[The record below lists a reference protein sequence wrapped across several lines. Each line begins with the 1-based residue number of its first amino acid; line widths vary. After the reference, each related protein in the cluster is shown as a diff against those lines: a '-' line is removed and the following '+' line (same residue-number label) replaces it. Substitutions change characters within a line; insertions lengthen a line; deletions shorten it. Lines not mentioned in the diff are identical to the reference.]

1 MHLPPSPA
9 SVPDHGIFSIRLGEH
24 FSPRFLAGYQ
34 MLLFFCRHGCSAPA
48 RISHVWARASSGD
61 GASGTPRGWKRE
73 SEQLMLRLDH
83 PSPKCSGL
91 GAPSTAPVLC
101 PQCHRGGRA
110 MVTRISCK
118 DVPAETLYDVLHDTG
133 YRKKWD
139 SHVIET
145 YDIGRLTA
153 NADVGYYSWKCPSP
167 LKNRDFVTLRSW
179 LPLGDDYI
187 ILNYSVKH
195 PKFPPRKDFVRAVS
209 LQTGYL
215 IKANGT
221 GACVL
226 YYLTQVDPRG
236 SLPKWVVNRV
246 SQFVAPKA
254 MKKIY
259 KAGLKYPE
267 WKRRHDPG
275 YKPWVYP
282 EQSTLPS
289 LSLAELSLQ
298 HADSLERID
307 ETGLTEDHLS
317 TSDHEA

>member
-1 MHLPPSPA
+1 APMSRA
-9 SVPDHGIFSIRLGEH
+9 GEMVYIPDDSDFSSFREQCESLEGWHCHYNKAGIT
-24 FSPRFLAGYQ
+24 
-34 MLLFFCRHGCSAPA
+34 
-48 RISHVWARASSGD
+48 VWSQGQE
-61 GASGTPRGWKRE
+61 E
-73 SEQLMLRLDH
+73 SCTVQ
-83 PSPKCSGL
+83 KIK
-91 GAPSTAPVLC
+91 
-101 PQCHRGGRA
+101 
-110 MVTRISCK
+110 TRISCK

-153 NADVGYYSWKCPSP
+153 NADVGYYTTPVSSP
-167 LKNRDFVTLRSW
+167 QTHPPASLGAPGRAVTGPGQ
-179 LPLGDDYI
+179 PLGQA
-187 ILNYSVKH
+187 LKLTVVFLQ
-195 PKFPPRKDFVRAVS
+195 KFPPRKDFVRAVS

-221 GACVL
+221 SACVL

-317 TSDHEA
+317 TSDH

>member
-1 MHLPPSPA
+1 MRA
-9 SVPDHGIFSIRLGEH
+9 GAMFSIPPVGWPGTHVTRGTALQARLHWEE
-24 FSPRFLAGYQ
+24 RV
-34 MLLFFCRHGCSAPA
+34 CSTG
-48 RISHVWARASSGD
+48 RASAQVDTKKLRSETD
-61 GASGTPRGWKRE
+61 GERMDIAKVG
-73 SEQLMLRLDH
+73 Q
-83 PSPKCSGL
+83 
-91 GAPSTAPVLC
+91 
-101 PQCHRGGRA
+101 
-110 MVTRISCK
+110 TRISCK

-298 HADSLERID
+298 HADSLEHID

>member
-1 MHLPPSPA
+1 MS
-9 SVPDHGIFSIRLGEH
+9 
-24 FSPRFLAGYQ
+24 
-34 MLLFFCRHGCSAPA
+34 
-48 RISHVWARASSGD
+48 
-61 GASGTPRGWKRE
+61 
-73 SEQLMLRLDH
+73 
-83 PSPKCSGL
+83 
-91 GAPSTAPVLC
+91 
-101 PQCHRGGRA
+101 RGGD
-110 MVTRISCK
+110 MVYIPDDSDFSSFRDQCESLEGWHCCYNKAGVTVWNQGQDSCTVQKIKTRISCK
-118 DVPAETLYDVLHDTG
+118 DVPAETLYDVLHDTS
-133 YRKKWD
+133 YRRKWD
-139 SHVIET
+139 SNMIET

-179 LPLGDDYI
+179 LPLGSDFMI
-187 ILNYSVKH
+187 INYSVKH
-195 PKFPPRKDFVRAVS
+195 PKYPPRKDFVRAVS

-215 IKANGT
+215 IKANGA

-246 SQFVAPKA
+246 SQIVAPKA

-267 WKRRHDPG
+267 WKRKHEPG

-298 HADSLERID
+298 HADSLENID
-307 ETGLTEDHLS
+307 ETGLAEDPLS

>member
-1 MHLPPSPA
+1 HGREGPGMDYVTETALPPRHTIRGHSASHPELDEHPGELKSPA
-9 SVPDHGIFSIRLGEH
+9 VLSQEHCQVDPEYIKSSYGVLG
-24 FSPRFLAGYQ
+24 
-34 MLLFFCRHGCSAPA
+34 
-48 RISHVWARASSGD
+48 
-61 GASGTPRGWKRE
+61 
-73 SEQLMLRLDH
+73 
-83 PSPKCSGL
+83 
-91 GAPSTAPVLC
+91 
-101 PQCHRGGRA
+101 
-110 MVTRISCK
+110 TRISCK
-118 DVPAETLYDVLHDTG
+118 DVPAETLYDVLHDTR

-139 SHVIET
+139 SNMIET
-145 YDIGRLTA
+145 YDIGRLTV

-179 LPLGDDYI
+179 LPLGNDYMI
-187 ILNYSVKH
+187 INYSVKH
-195 PKFPPRKDFVRAVS
+195 PKYPPRKDFVRAVS

-215 IKANGT
+215 IKANGA

-267 WKRRHDPG
+267 WKRKHDPG

-282 EQSTLPS
+282 EQNTLPS
-289 LSLAELSLQ
+289 VSLAELSVQ
-298 HADSLERID
+298 HADSLENID
-307 ETGLTEDHLS
+307 ETGLPEDHLS